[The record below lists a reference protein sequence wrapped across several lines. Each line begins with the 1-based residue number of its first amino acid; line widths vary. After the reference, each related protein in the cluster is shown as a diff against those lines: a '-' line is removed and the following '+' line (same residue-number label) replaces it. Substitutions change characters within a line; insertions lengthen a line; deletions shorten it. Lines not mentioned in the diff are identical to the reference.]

1 MEAQYS
7 YLNLKTEM
15 ERNSIT
21 IEQVADALEIHRN
34 SAANKIE
41 GRTNFTIYRGIMY
54 GVRLIQSTQVP
65 QISFR
70 EPRRGCFTLRL
81 IAKNSTYLALIIS
94 KTT

>member
-41 GRTNFTIYRGIMY
+41 GRTNFTIDEALMLHDKFFQY
-54 GVRLIQSTQVP
+54 TN
-65 QISFR
+65 F
-70 EPRRGCFTLRL
+70 
-81 IAKNSTYLALIIS
+81 NYLFKKFKAS
-94 KTT
+94 